1 MKYIIFQEKDSGNNI
16 PYVLAFDEAFVHRDS
31 ARGFGRQ
38 SEKGFYAVSAGFF
51 YRDPATGQIVVP
63 AQKSDSMNMGPR
75 PEDQAILTMAIDQG
89 LSGLDILNMQ
99 TLAELTTMKRGKTRK
114 HP

>member
-1 MKYIIFQEKDSGNNI
+1 
-16 PYVLAFDEAFVHRDS
+16 
-31 ARGFGRQ
+31 
-38 SEKGFYAVSAGFF
+38 
-51 YRDPATGQIVVP
+51 
-63 AQKSDSMNMGPR
+63 
-75 PEDQAILTMAIDQG
+75 MAIDQG